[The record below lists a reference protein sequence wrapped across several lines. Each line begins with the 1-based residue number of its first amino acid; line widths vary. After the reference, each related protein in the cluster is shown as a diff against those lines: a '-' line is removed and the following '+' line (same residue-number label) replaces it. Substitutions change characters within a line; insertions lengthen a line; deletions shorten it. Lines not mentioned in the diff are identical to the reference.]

1 MKYDIGIGDV
11 INNRKV
17 LDIREERVLSK
28 GGISYPKHIYTVECI
43 LCGRV
48 HEIRS
53 LQTLK
58 DSTCRCISHKHKES
72 FDDKCKVGYVLNNNV
87 LVEDLCKKKGNG
99 KLYVWK
105 CLDCGCERTTTVY
118 NIKKN
123 QCKCKSPSTAGVT
136 RIHKEET
143 WYKRKQHL
151 PKNIY
156 YNPRRDSYLANV
168 TASFN
173 KRQIYFQF
181 HNVSKEVCIKALPV
195 LKKLA
200 TYYGKTGIR
209 INYTEY
215 FNNPDLYPEVNERL
229 ALMV

>member
-1 MKYDIGIGDV
+1 MKYDIRIGDI

-17 LDIREERVLSK
+17 LDIREERVVSSS
-28 GGISYPKHIYTVECI
+28 GISYLKHIYTVECV
-43 LCGRV
+43 LCGRI

-58 DSTCRCISHKHKES
+58 GGTCKCVSHKHKEG

-87 LVEDLCKKKGNG
+87 LVEDLCKKNGNG

-143 WYKRKQHL
+143 RYKRKQHL

-156 YNPRRDSYLANV
+156 YITRQDSYQACV
-168 TASFN
+168 VASFN

-181 HNVSKEVCIKALPV
+181 QNASKKACIRALPV

-200 TYYGKTGIR
+200 IYYGKTGIR
-209 INYTEY
+209 IKYNEY
-215 FNNPDLYPEVNERL
+215 CNNPNRYPEVNE
-229 ALMV
+229 V

>member
-1 MKYDIGIGDV
+1 MKYDIRIGDI

-17 LDIREERVLSK
+17 LDIREERVVSS
-28 GGISYPKHIYTVECI
+28 GGISYLKHIYTVECV

-58 DSTCRCISHKHKES
+58 GGTCKCVSHKHKEG

-87 LVEDLCKKKGNG
+87 LVEDLCKKNGNG

-143 WYKRKQHL
+143 RYKRKQHL

-156 YNPRRDSYLANV
+156 YITRQDSYQACV
-168 TASFN
+168 VASFN

-181 HNVSKEVCIKALPV
+181 QNASKKACIRALPV

-200 TYYGKTGIR
+200 IYYGKTGIR
-209 INYTEY
+209 IKYNEY
-215 FNNPDLYPEVNERL
+215 CNNPNRYPEVNE
-229 ALMV
+229 V

>member
-1 MKYDIGIGDV
+1 MKYDIRIGDV

-17 LDIREERVLSK
+17 LDIREERVLSS
-28 GGISYPKHIYTVECI
+28 GGISYLKHIYTVECV

-58 DSTCRCISHKHKES
+58 GGTCKCVSHKHKEG

-87 LVEDLCKKKGNG
+87 LVEDLCKKNGNG

-118 NIKKN
+118 SIKKN

-143 WYKRKQHL
+143 RYKRKQHL

-156 YNPRRDSYLANV
+156 YITRQDSYQACV
-168 TASFN
+168 VASFN

-181 HNVSKEVCIKALPV
+181 QNASKKACIRALPV

-200 TYYGKTGIR
+200 IYYGKTGIR
-209 INYTEY
+209 IKYNEY
-215 FNNPDLYPEVNERL
+215 CNNPNRYPEVNE
-229 ALMV
+229 V

>member
-17 LDIREERVLSK
+17 LDIREERVLSS
-28 GGISYPKHIYTVECI
+28 GGISYLKHIYTVECV

-48 HEIRS
+48 QEIRS

-58 DSTCRCISHKHKES
+58 GGTCKCVSQKHKEG

-87 LVEDLCKKKGNG
+87 LVEDLCKKNGNG

-143 WYKRKQHL
+143 RYKRKQHL

-156 YNPRRDSYLANV
+156 YITRQDSYQACV
-168 TASFN
+168 VASFN

-181 HNVSKEVCIKALPV
+181 QNASKKACIRALPV

-200 TYYGKTGIR
+200 IYYGKTGIR
-209 INYTEY
+209 IKYNEY
-215 FNNPDLYPEVNERL
+215 CNNPNRYPEVNE
-229 ALMV
+229 V